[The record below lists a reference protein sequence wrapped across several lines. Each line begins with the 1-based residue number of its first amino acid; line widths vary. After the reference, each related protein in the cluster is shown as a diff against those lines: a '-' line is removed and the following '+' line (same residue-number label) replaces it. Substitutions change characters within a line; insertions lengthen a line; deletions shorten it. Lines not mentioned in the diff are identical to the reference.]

1 MENEEEKNKSTE
13 LGRCPSE
20 KNSLSKRSNDLEF
33 FFIEETDCS
42 RIFLARQE
50 KRELKHPSTHERW
63 CSADVRAAFH
73 ESVHNVWICVQNI
86 ERKISVI

>member
-1 MENEEEKNKSTE
+1 MENEEKNKSTE

-20 KNSLSKRSNDLEF
+20 KKF
-33 FFIEETDCS
+33 FEQKKQWSRILLYREATDCS